1 MSNRPETRPGFYFSG
16 DDDPWIAGLFRDTER
31 VWEGVTRIAGTI
43 DEVIAESETPTGAIP
58 PEIGLHDGD
67 DHRRR
72 AGSGFRRYPPARLAD
87 PNSGGG
93 RSWSRAS

>member
-43 DEVIAESETPTGAIP
+43 DEVIAESETRPERYRPKSDSTTG
-58 PEIGLHDGD
+58 
-67 DHRRR
+67 
-72 AGSGFRRYPPARLAD
+72 
-87 PNSGGG
+87 
-93 RSWSRAS
+93 